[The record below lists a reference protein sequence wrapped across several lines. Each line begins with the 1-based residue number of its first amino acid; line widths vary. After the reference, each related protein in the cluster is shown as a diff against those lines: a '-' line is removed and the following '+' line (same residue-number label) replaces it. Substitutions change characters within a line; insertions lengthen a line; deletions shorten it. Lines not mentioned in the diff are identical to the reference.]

1 MTSIAEKLQK
11 LEAELADVEA
21 QREEAYDQLGVIE
34 DLFKRNLGSGNNF
47 GMYEASDKCEA
58 FDIRL
63 KILRSEIGILQSKM
77 PRRSIPVGEWQTVH
91 RRKSRRNITNE

>member
-11 LEAELADVEA
+11 LEAELEVVEA

-34 DLFKRNLGSGNNF
+34 DLFKRNLGSDNNF
-47 GMYEASDKCEA
+47 GIYDKLDECES

-77 PRRSIPVGEWQTVH
+77 PRNSTPFGEWQTVK
-91 RRKSRRNITNE
+91 RRKRR